1 MKANIE
7 KMKQEAEDAK
17 LKVVRDK
24 EEREREEMYH
34 EEQLTWAVITAEQ

>member
-17 LKVVRDK
+17 LKVVWDK

-34 EEQLTWAVITAEQ
+34 EE